1 VEKKRQTMGDMN
13 DKIIEM
19 KAFIEKFD
27 SMKKQNKLD
36 LSLDQDLSFAVM
48 NLVSIEEH
56 LIFSGAKTEDTQYYN
71 WVPQIREMRKKFME
85 RLVKNKEGEMW
96 CISKHLLATTM
107 RLMEVG
113 TKQQSLG
120 QPKLAEEFFNHA
132 YETYSL
138 FWGLNLNLIT
148 KDQVKPEQL
157 AMATDVQHNE
167 PNNNQN
173 TETEQLPAKQG
184 MLKTLGALVK
194 KAIDCCFE

>member
-1 VEKKRQTMGDMN
+1 VEKKRQNMGDMN
-13 DKIIEM
+13 DKLIEM
-19 KAFIEKFD
+19 QAFVEKFD
-27 SMKKQNKLD
+27 TMKKQNKLD

-56 LIFSGAKTEDTQYYN
+56 LIFSGAKTENSQYYN
-71 WVPQIREMRKKFME
+71 CVPQVREMRKKFME

-138 FWGLNLNLIT
+138 FWGLNLNLIS

-157 AMATDVQHNE
+157 AMVATDTPNKSDHNVE
-167 PNNNQN
+167 V
-173 TETEQLPAKQG
+173 EQPPAATRPG

>member
-1 VEKKRQTMGDMN
+1 MGDIN
-13 DKIIEM
+13 DNLIEM
-19 KAFIEKFD
+19 KAFVEKFD
-27 SMKKQNKLD
+27 TMKKQNKLD

-56 LIFSGAKTEDTQYYN
+56 LIFSGAKTENTQYYN
-71 WVPQIREMRKKFME
+71 WVPQVREMRKKFME

-138 FWGLNLNLIT
+138 FWGLNLNLIS
-148 KDQVKPEQL
+148 KDQVKPEHL
-157 AMATDVQHNE
+157 AMATDT
-167 PNNNQN
+167 N
-173 TETEQLPAKQG
+173 TLNKNDYNAEIEQPPAGTQPG

-194 KAIDCCFE
+194 KAINCCFE

>member
-1 VEKKRQTMGDMN
+1 MGDMN

-19 KAFIEKFD
+19 KEFIEKFD
-27 SMKKQNKLD
+27 AMKKQNKLD

-56 LIFSGAKTEDTQYYN
+56 LIFSGAKTENVQYYN
-71 WVPQIREMRKKFME
+71 WVPQVREMRKNFME
-85 RLVKNKEGEMW
+85 RLVRNKEGEMW

-120 QPKLAEEFFNHA
+120 QPKLAEEFFNRA

-157 AMATDVQHNE
+157 AMAAAVQNNE
-167 PNNNQN
+167 PKDKNENI
-173 TETEQLPAKQG
+173 ETEQLPTKHG
-184 MLKTLGALVK
+184 GVLKTLSALVK
-194 KAIDCCFE
+194 KAINCCFE